1 MNMMQL
7 VPLFVGALA
16 AIGVAAYALAGPSP
30 SKASQRRLEQL
41 RKALA
46 QSGLREPV
54 NARTNVERFPP
65 VTAKFVRFTVLAT
78 NASEPCLDEVEIW
91 SSEPSPRNVGL
102 ASAAATATSSNS
114 VKG

>member
-41 RKALA
+41 RFRHSENTDTKVESQLKKAIASRRPTLPPPPSSSRPA
-46 QSGLREPV
+46 
-54 NARTNVERFPP
+54 NVPR
-65 VTAKFVRFTVLAT
+65 AS
-78 NASEPCLDEVEIW
+78 NAS
-91 SSEPSPRNVGL
+91 R
-102 ASAAATATSSNS
+102 T
-114 VKG
+114 